1 MTVLYIMILQQMYYP
16 ENIFLSRML
25 EFLSSQGIHK
35 PTMVGRSL
43 ETHRVVRGQC
53 FPHCFPVVL

>member
-1 MTVLYIMILQQMYYP
+1 MTVLYIMDYP

-35 PTMVGRSL
+35 PTVVGRSL
-43 ETHRVVRGQC
+43 ETHRVVIGQC
-53 FPHCFPVVL
+53 FPRCFPVVL